1 MLLVKQVT
9 LRSCVDY
16 VQVSLPVL
24 IYRLIYRFIY
34 FILSHQHGSVGLGIE
49 PRASCMGGRYYTELH
64 ISPLAVNLLCL
75 FTVGGHHLPCV
86 FCLGFGLL
94 RVPVL

>member
-1 MLLVKQVT
+1 
-9 LRSCVDY
+9 
-16 VQVSLPVL
+16 
-24 IYRLIYRFIY
+24 
-34 FILSHQHGSVGLGIE
+34 
-49 PRASCMGGRYYTELH
+49 MGGRYYTELH